1 MLDVYLRPFIAC
13 RMEEFL
19 VPLQAVLFA
28 HALNK
33 EVLEVL
39 NNSSKCDTTL
49 LYLCLGRLVQ
59 LWSNELPLDL
69 WCNILAPTLLHIL
82 KTSSDNL
89 KKSTSLS
96 SIPLLK
102 SCASCIVTI
111 GNYLRS
117 NITILDKGSKDKP
130 PTLVLTT
137 FNGDPLHPVG
147 SSFAEL
153 LDSAGPVLSSVVFQC
168 IEILNTRNLGS
179 INEKEDGSTA
189 IFDGTSVCDT
199 AVRTLEAAT
208 ALLASISLLLGEE
221 AHIERVRVREF
232 VSSQEETPTG
242 AVTPNA
248 SASASASA
256 SVVTLGGSN
265 TPLGGPLGG
274 PLGTGSKAPSPTASS
289 PDLDA
294 QQHQHLIALQN
305 KILSKRAGYA
315 NGETVARLEL
325 AREAI
330 RCGQHR
336 LLASLVGCCHV
347 DVARCTPRAALSA
360 LSALHLLIGM
370 ESDDEDFPAPSC
382 IFSYPPTRT
391 LVDILC
397 SLGLPEVALETSI
410 LCLNDFTA
418 LSSSSAPPSTATDD
432 VDQDLPTA
440 SHLKSIR
447 TSRWS
452 THPLF
457 TTDRYIRSSHPPVQ
471 FLPSPRPCSSTV
483 SATDED
489 WDSDYDPVSALDSL
503 PKALHDILENAAAAL
518 KQKFRKINTSEKS
531 VIGRR
536 RSGSSFVL
544 MGPTV
549 ARECIELLRLMA
561 ICPLPSNDIQTSKKS
576 NVTSS
581 LGAGIAS
588 NDVIDT
594 GYPITTTAISISKL
608 NIPIGH
614 SLEQLL
620 TAPML
625 FAMMTDAPLFLHSI
639 SSPVPIH
646 RPIILWNPQMRLAL
660 ATVLKSENKVHLTA
674 LTAVF
679 KDGLGVKSADDDST
693 ATARS
698 SSSNVEVLPLD
709 EESASEKSLARSTLH
724 SHLSTEC
731 LVDNVYIRYLAHPS
745 KTTPPPLGLK
755 TEGTEKGEKSKEDMK
770 DDIGARDLARF
781 LESLQR
787 SISSSKRVIEHLT
800 KASKSSQLGALKA
813 QLVLKESILSQML
826 ADHDELGYGYSDLYL
841 D

>member
-1 MLDVYLRPFIAC
+1 
-13 RMEEFL
+13 MEEFL

-28 HALNK
+28 QALNK
-33 EVLEVL
+33 EILEVL
-39 NNSSKCDTTL
+39 NNTSKCDTTL

-59 LWSNELPLDL
+59 LWSHELPLDL

-82 KTSSDNL
+82 KTCSDNL
-89 KKSTSLS
+89 KKSTSIS

-117 NITILDKGSKDKP
+117 NITILDKGNTDKDKP
-130 PTLVLTT
+130 PTLVFTT
-137 FNGDPLHPVG
+137 SHGDPLHPIG

-168 IEILNTRNLGS
+168 IEILNTRNLGTTA
-179 INEKEDGSTA
+179 EKEDGSTA
-189 IFDGTSVCDT
+189 IFDGTSVCDI

-232 VSSQEETPTG
+232 VSSQEETPPG

-248 SASASASA
+248 SASA
-256 SVVTLGGSN
+256 VTLGGSN
-265 TPLGGPLGG
+265 TPLGSTLGG
-274 PLGTGSKAPSPTASS
+274 PLGTGSKAPSPTVSS

-370 ESDDEDFPAPSC
+370 ESDDEDYPAPSC

-397 SLGLPEVALETSI
+397 SLGLPEIALETSI

-418 LSSSSAPPSTATDD
+418 LSSSSAPPSSGTDD
-432 VDQDLPTA
+432 VDQDPPTA

-457 TTDRYIRSSHPPVQ
+457 TTDRYIRSGHPPVQ

-483 SATDED
+483 CATDED

-518 KQKFRKINTSEKS
+518 KQKFRKSNTSEKS

-581 LGAGIAS
+581 LSAGIAS
-588 NDVIDT
+588 NDVIET
-594 GYPITTTAISISKL
+594 GYPIATTAISISKL

-625 FAMMTDAPLFLHSI
+625 FAMMTDAPLFLHAI
-639 SSPVPIH
+639 SSPIPIH

-660 ATVLKSENKVHLTA
+660 ATLLKSENKVHLTG
-674 LTAVF
+674 LFAVF
-679 KDGLGVKSADDDST
+679 KGGLGVKSADDDVT
-693 ATARS
+693 ATAPS
-698 SSSNVEVLPLD
+698 SSSNVEVLQLG
-709 EESASEKSLARSTLH
+709 EESTSEKSLARSTLH
-724 SHLSTEC
+724 SQLSIEC
-731 LVDNVYIRYLAHPS
+731 LVDNVYIRFLAHPA
-745 KTTPPPLGLK
+745 KTTPPPLGPK
-755 TEGTEKGEKSKEDMK
+755 TAEGTEKGEKGKEDMK

>member
-1 MLDVYLRPFIAC
+1 
-13 RMEEFL
+13 MEDFL

-28 HALNK
+28 QALNK
-33 EVLEVL
+33 EILEVL
-39 NNSSKCDTTL
+39 DNTSKCDTTL

-59 LWSNELPLDL
+59 LWSHELPLDL

-89 KKSTSLS
+89 MKSTSIS

-117 NITILDKGSKDKP
+117 NITILDKGNKDNDKP

-137 FNGDPLHPVG
+137 SKGESLYPVG

-153 LDSAGPVLSSVVFQC
+153 LDSAGPVLSSVAFQC
-168 IEILNTRNLGS
+168 IEILNTRNLGT
-179 INEKEDGSTA
+179 IPEKEDGSTA
-189 IFDGTSVCDT
+189 IFDGTSVCDI

-232 VSSQEETPTG
+232 VSSQEETPPG

-248 SASASASA
+248 SASASGIA
-256 SVVTLGGSN
+256 VTLGGSN
-265 TPLGGPLGG
+265 TPLGGTLGG
-274 PLGTGSKAPSPTASS
+274 PLGTGSKAPSPTVSS

-294 QQHQHLIALQN
+294 QQHQHLVALQK

-325 AREAI
+325 ARDAI

-360 LSALHLLIGM
+360 LSALHLLLGM
-370 ESDDEDFPAPSC
+370 ESDDEDYPAPSS

-397 SLGLPEVALETSI
+397 SLGLPEIALETSI
-410 LCLNDFTA
+410 LCLNDFAA
-418 LSSSSAPPSTATDD
+418 LSSSSAPPSSRTDD
-432 VDQDLPTA
+432 VDQDPPTA

-447 TSRWS
+447 ISRWS

-518 KQKFRKINTSEKS
+518 KQKFRKSNASEKS

-594 GYPITTTAISISKL
+594 GYPIATTAISIYKL

-625 FAMMTDAPLFLHSI
+625 FAMMTDAPLFLHSV

-660 ATVLKSENKVHLTA
+660 ATVLKSENKVYLTA

-679 KDGLGVKSADDDST
+679 KDGLGVKSTDDDTT
-693 ATARS
+693 ATAPS
-698 SSSNVEVLPLD
+698 SSSKVEVLSLS
-709 EESASEKSLARSTLH
+709 EESTSEKSLARSTLH
-724 SHLSTEC
+724 SQLSTEC
-731 LVDNVYIRYLAHPS
+731 LVDNVYIRFLAHPA
-745 KTTPPPLGLK
+745 KTTPPPLGPK
-755 TEGTEKGEKSKEDMK
+755 TAVSAGKCEKSEKGKEDMK